1 MTLDNLALF
10 LKIVEKGGLAAA
22 GREFGLS
29 PTSVSQRLA
38 ALETHFG
45 ATLLNR
51 TTRAVSL
58 TEEGRVLAEGAGRL
72 LAEAS
77 DLDARVRL
85 GVEQVSGPVRLSVPV
100 DLGRARI
107 APLIDTFL
115 EEHPH
120 VSVEMHLSDGYS
132 DLPRQGLDLAIRYG
146 ALADSGLRVRKLAD
160 NRRLVCAAPAY
171 LARHGTPGAPGE
183 LVDHNCI
190 LMRFGQTLDNHWR
203 FRVDGRPL
211 SVVVA
216 GNRIANDGG
225 LVRAWCLAG
234 HGLALKAHCD
244 VRDDLRSGALVA
256 VFEAYLGEES
266 RLQIVY
272 PGGKALP
279 RRVRLLIDHLVAGF
293 AA

>member
-1 MTLDNLALF
+1 MNLDNLALF

-22 GREFGLS
+22 GREVGLS

-51 TTRAVSL
+51 TTRSVSL

-72 LAEAS
+72 IAEAS

-85 GVEQVSGPVRLSVPV
+85 GMEQVSGPVRLSVPV
-100 DLGRARI
+100 DLGRSRI

-115 EEHPH
+115 GEHPH
-120 VSVEMHLSDGYS
+120 VSVDLELSDGYS
-132 DLPRQGLDLAIRYG
+132 DLPRHGIDLAIRYG

-160 NRRLVCAAPAY
+160 NRRLVCASPAY
-171 LARHGTPGAPGE
+171 LARHGAPADPGA
-183 LVDHNCI
+183 LIDHNCI
-190 LMRFGQTLDNHWR
+190 LMRFGQALDNHWR
-203 FRVDGRPL
+203 FRIDGRAV
-211 SVVVA
+211 SVVVS

-225 LVRAWCLAG
+225 LVREWCRAG
-234 HGLALKAHCD
+234 HGIALKAHCD
-244 VRDDLRSGALVA
+244 VRDDLQSGALVA
-256 VFEAYLGEES
+256 LFEAHLGEEA
-266 RLQIVY
+266 RLQVVY
-272 PGGKALP
+272 PGGKAVP

-293 AA
+293 AS